1 MIACV
6 FLEGREC
13 LPDRE
18 TDLGAL
24 QSAVASLSLEHSW
37 QHRAKVR
44 GRVRLAL
51 SDRSNNTVYQDV
63 RRDSYS

>member
-44 GRVRLAL
+44 RVRLAL
-51 SDRSNNTVYQDV
+51 VTEATILFIKM
-63 RRDSYS
+63 